1 MPLWNNGSNPLSGRI
16 LDNFNK
22 YNQKDKE
29 HLVAGNRS
37 PETHA
42 PDFSL
47 LPDKDFLSV
56 STLIALKTFLTC
68 LNKDGKEGSD
78 INVEENLC

>member
-1 MPLWNNGSNPLSGRI
+1 MPLWNNGSNPLVGEY

-22 YNQKDKE
+22 YKQKDRKYLAE
-29 HLVAGNRS
+29 GNRLQES
-37 PETHA
+37 YAPEFTQ
-42 PDFSL
+42 